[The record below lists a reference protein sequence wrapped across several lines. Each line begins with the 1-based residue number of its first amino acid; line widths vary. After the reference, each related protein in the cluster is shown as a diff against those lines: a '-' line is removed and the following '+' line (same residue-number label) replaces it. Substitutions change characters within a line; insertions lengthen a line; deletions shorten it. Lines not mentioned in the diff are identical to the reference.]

1 MKIEDFIFNSAVPI
15 DKVVAT
21 FTGSFTVPAPT
32 SDEYEKKISH
42 SISTNIPESTFFQL
56 IYSID
61 GGTTWSDSG
70 FSVRRGNSDSFYV
83 IGRSNANT
91 FTVMAFN
98 LFDYSADTGFTR
110 TVQYKL
116 VLFEKT
122 NQGEIPQGQY
132 GGKTY
137 FDSRLNY
144 QKIKLSEA
152 RAFSVANNSSAGY
165 DFAHNLGYIPRVRV
179 FIETNHSFVNMPAGM
194 YNFMPYSR
202 RVFSADNTQI
212 APISMSNTNLNVRI
226 ANLGGGGSVS
236 GTLHARIYHDA

>member
-1 MKIEDFIFNSAVPI
+1 MKPDKLIFSSALPI
-15 DKVVAT
+15 DKVIAT

-32 SDEYEKKISH
+32 SDEFEKIVSH
-42 SISTNIPESTFFQL
+42 SISTKIPESTFFQL

-70 FSVRRGNSDSFYV
+70 FSVRRGGSDSFYV
-83 IGRSNANT
+83 IGRSNADT

-98 LFDYSADTGFTR
+98 RFDYSANIGFTR
-110 TVQYKL
+110 TMQYKL

-122 NQGEIPQGQY
+122 DQGEIPQGQY

-165 DFAHNLGYIPRVRV
+165 DFTHNLGYIPRVRV
-179 FIETNHSFVNMPAGM
+179 FIETNNSFVNMPAGM

-202 RVFSADNTQI
+202 KVFSADNTQI
-212 APISMSNTNLNVRI
+212 APVSMSNTNLNVRI
-226 ANLGGGGSVS
+226 ANLGGGGSIS
-236 GTLHARIYHDA
+236 GTLHARVYYDA